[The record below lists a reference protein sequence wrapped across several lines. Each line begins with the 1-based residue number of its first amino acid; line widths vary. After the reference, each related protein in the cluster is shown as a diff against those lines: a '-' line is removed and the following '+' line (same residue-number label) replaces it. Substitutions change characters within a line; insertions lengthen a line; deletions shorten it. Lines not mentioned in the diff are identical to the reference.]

1 MEIEKYIETIK
12 KGDTVEGFED
22 GLLDKWSSSIKSK
35 VKNYKSDAL
44 NSLESNKKYDE
55 ERKKNY
61 EHEIINCQRR
71 IISLDSTIN
80 KQKLEDKKSKEA
92 ILKRI
97 SDSNKEFE
105 KIKSLPLTSLVT
117 VDSPIKG
124 NDLPIFIATTELLKT
139 TTLSEEEIKSRC
151 RGILAK
157 RRLTRLF
164 NKEIGKFIIFI
175 DFNDL
180 RYRAFNIT
188 QSARESYDH
197 PCISNGSICFGNK
210 SETFHQLLR
219 DYKLFDC
226 FDLIIDLITAPIT
239 GGPYIEWP
247 QWFTDVKKTDIKRI
261 VQGFNFLVNRNEIN
275 DSPFFFSGES
285 DGLAYATPSGV
296 MSNRHLSVDTERT
309 DEPSNVSENIL
320 EQSRDLIESRVREM
334 LESFQ
339 NNRSPSGERVNTPA
353 RVNGATASNTIS
365 DEVAGMPSIQM
376 SDPLN
381 NSLQREP
388 FNGGWVTASP
398 TLNHSISN
406 DTESHL

>member
-44 NSLESNKKYDE
+44 NSLESNKKHDE
-55 ERKKNY
+55 ERKQNY
-61 EHEIINCQRR
+61 EHEVVNCQRR

-105 KIKSLPLTSLVT
+105 KIKSLPLISLVT

-124 NDLPIFIATTELLKT
+124 NNLPIFIATTELLKT

-247 QWFTDVKKTDIKRI
+247 QWFNDSKKTDIKRI
-261 VQGFNFLVNRNEIN
+261 IQGFNFLVNRNEN
-275 DSPFFFSGES
+275 SDSPFYFSGGPS
-285 DGLAYATPSGV
+285 LAYATPSQAISG
-296 MSNRHLSVDTERT
+296 RRLSVDTE
-309 DEPSNVSENIL
+309 DEPSSVSENIL

-365 DEVAGMPSIQM
+365 DGVAGMPSIQM

-388 FNGGWVTASP
+388 FNGDWVTASP